1 MSYLDSLVLWDKL
14 DNLSDIRIFVC
25 YFQSHSIFGAN
36 IRSQDN
42 QNLFLLLESHQVVS
56 LGHELLKAINLIGLH
71 NVTYQNLFNEFR
83 GNDCLYLSIYL
94 PPSFPICLFGSFK
107 SIRRYF
113 ERVRC
118 RK

>member
-14 DNLSDIRIFVC
+14 DNLSHIRIFVC

-71 NVTYQNLFNEFR
+71 NVTYQKKAMNFEEMIVCNSQSTYHLRF
-83 GNDCLYLSIYL
+83 LSVY
-94 PPSFPICLFGSFK
+94 S
-107 SIRRYF
+107 
-113 ERVRC
+113 VRLNQ
-118 RK
+118 